1 MERRWTI
8 ISRLDNQRYIFQLI
22 VECRWTLILLVYL
35 YFDIIFY
42 SKSEISGN
50 LHVYLS
56 SLPLLGSA
64 HQSRVAYL
72 TSLLEVTVTSAL
84 EGAGSSTSTTIAAEV
99 EPGFMAL
106 GPFHLALGMNNRAW
120 FYAMGDAG
128 SVELIRDRE
137 YLGTVQGIHLNTDY
151 CAVRFDGKI
160 QLHVLEGDG
169 AGGGD
174 DQGAAPSVAEDR
186 ESKMF
191 PEPLGAR
198 GTQDVITCH
207 TLTTDFLVYGSDMGA
222 ISFFLLED
230 WCTISEFK
238 HSAGIKEIVADP
250 NGTKVSSKDRKI
262 GHHFKITQN

>member
-1 MERRWTI
+1 M
-8 ISRLDNQRYIFQLI
+8 
-22 VECRWTLILLVYL
+22 
-35 YFDIIFY
+35 
-42 SKSEISGN
+42 
-50 LHVYLS
+50 HVYLS

-84 EGAGSSTSTTIAAEV
+84 EGGVGSSTSTTIAAEV

-137 YLGTVQGIHLNTDY
+137 YLGTVQGIHLNADY

-169 AGGGD
+169 GGGGD
-174 DQGAAPSVAEDR
+174 DQGAAAGVAEDR

-191 PEPLGAR
+191 PEPSGAR

-262 GHHFKITQN
+262 NQHYTIAKSIN

>member
-1 MERRWTI
+1 M
-8 ISRLDNQRYIFQLI
+8 
-22 VECRWTLILLVYL
+22 
-35 YFDIIFY
+35 
-42 SKSEISGN
+42 
-50 LHVYLS
+50 HVYLS

-84 EGAGSSTSTTIAAEV
+84 EGVGSSTSTTIAAEV

-137 YLGTVQGIHLNTDY
+137 YLGTVQGIHLNADY

-169 AGGGD
+169 GGGGD
-174 DQGAAPSVAEDR
+174 DQGAAAGVAEDR

-191 PEPLGAR
+191 PEPSGAR

-262 GHHFKITQN
+262 NQLHTMLFNPLIKTSLFFTFPLFCRL

>member
-1 MERRWTI
+1 M
-8 ISRLDNQRYIFQLI
+8 
-22 VECRWTLILLVYL
+22 
-35 YFDIIFY
+35 
-42 SKSEISGN
+42 
-50 LHVYLS
+50 HVYLS

-137 YLGTVQGIHLNTDY
+137 YLGTVQGIYLNADY

-160 QLHVLEGDG
+160 QLHVLEGE
-169 AGGGD
+169 GGGGAD
-174 DQGAAPSVAEDR
+174 GDQVGPGVSEDR

-191 PEPLGAR
+191 PEPSGAR

-222 ISFFLLED
+222 ITFFLLED
-230 WCTISEFK
+230 WCIISEFR
-238 HSAGIKEIVADP
+238 HTAGIKDLVADP
-250 NGTKVSSKDRKI
+250 NGTKVS
-262 GHHFKITQN
+262 